1 MAAEVLGGR
10 VQHDVRALFQGTLQ
24 DRTQVGVVH
33 HDQDAV
39 RFGAVGGRPLRRR
52 PDALDLHRGV
62 GGRFEVDDAG
72 QLAASGD
79 QVEVQ
84 FVQPFQLAHLS
95 AHGGHDFVQ
104 EMVRAAVQG
113 SDVPH
118 GAVGPRP
125 REEGGADGGHAAG
138 EQGRV
143 FAVVPRGEARLRHPE
158 GGVAQAAV
166 DEPVGRGLC
175 AFHAV
180 RRFHVGGAGACVREH
195 KGGCRMQGRLHRHVG
210 LLGPVPREHCT
221 GLETSL
227 HAQKVATSVV
237 FCQTKQNK
245 RLILDKINDICFA
258 WT

>member
-1 MAAEVLGGR
+1 MRL
-10 VQHDVRALFQGTLQ
+10 
-24 DRTQVGVVH
+24 
-33 HDQDAV
+33 
-39 RFGAVGGRPLRRR
+39 GAVGGGPLRRR

-72 QLAASGD
+72 QLAARGD

-95 AHGGHDFVQ
+95 AHGGHDFIQ

-118 GAVGPRP
+118 GAVGPGP
-125 REEGGADGGHAAG
+125 CEEGGADGGHAAG

-237 FCQTKQNK
+237 FCQPKQNK
-245 RLILDKINDICFA
+245 RLILDRINDICFA